1 MNPENL
7 EGVKR
12 VSSKCIL
19 RLFSKGILNGQSNAN
34 YGSPTNFTTY
44 LSNLF
49 LTIILNLSRSES
61 DLVWLGGL
69 V

>member
-1 MNPENL
+1 MNSENL
-7 EGVKR
+7 EGVER

-49 LTIILNLSRSES
+49 LTIILNLSRSET
-61 DLVWLGGL
+61 DLAWLGGL
-69 V
+69 I